1 MLYKNVVQKNFKKNV
16 GSEKNFGSENKYRS
30 EKILGPQKFWFENVF
45 GTNEISGLKIS
56 GPKKFGAGKFC
67 WVLKKFSK
75 DKNWGQN

>member
-1 MLYKNVVQKNFKKNV
+1 MLYKIFVQ
-16 GSEKNFGSENKYRS
+16 
-30 EKILGPQKFWFENVF
+30 
-45 GTNEISGLKIS
+45 TNEISSLKIW